1 MATWSID
8 ASKLMV
14 TLLQLMFLCAYV
26 MFKHSILPTLGLET
40 PHIMCIVAVLKLA
53 GSPHYAMPHI
63 QVLFEKKRRKKN
75 SERKCR
81 TGAGE
86 F

>member
-8 ASKLMV
+8 TSKLMV

-40 PHIMCIVAVLKLA
+40 PHMMRIVAVLKLA
-53 GSPHYAMPHI
+53 GSPHYAMLHI
-63 QVLFEKKRRKKN
+63 QVLFEKKRR
-75 SERKCR
+75 RK
-81 TGAGE
+81 E
-86 F
+86 EKY

>member
-8 ASKLMV
+8 VSKLMV

-26 MFKHSILPTLGLET
+26 MFKHSILPTLGLEP
-40 PHIMCIVAVLKLA
+40 PHMMCIVAVLKLT

-63 QVLFEKKRRKKN
+63 QVLFEKKRRKKKRN
-75 SERKCR
+75 CR
-81 TGAGE
+81 TEAGE

>member
-1 MATWSID
+1 MLVEGGGTLLTWQHGD

-40 PHIMCIVAVLKLA
+40 PHIMCIVAVLKLT
-53 GSPHYAMPHI
+53 GSPHYAMLHI
-63 QVLFEKKRRKKN
+63 QVLFKKKKRKEEKY
-75 SERKCR
+75 
-81 TGAGE
+81 
-86 F
+86 